1 MLTLTLVLRP
11 GFICSDSDSN
21 SKCVCAYT
29 PSYVMCYFV
38 SADAVT
44 HEDWQWL
51 LSRGDRAPSEPN
63 LPLDH
68 THTTLPLN
76 LACMCLLPLT
86 ILVFL
91 DHMRLIDLVSRAH
104 RSCIKCPCLLPCLPQ
119 ACASSLSITYVCT
132 SPLSVTCST
141 SSLSI
146 MRTHL
151 LFLDHAQPH
160 MLSHRSIF

>member
-76 LACMCLLPLT
+76 LACMCLLPLDHT
-86 ILVFL
+86 LSWSFLITCASSILYHV
-91 DHMRLIDLVSRAH
+91 LIDLVSSARACSH
-104 RSCIKCPCLLPCLPQ
+104 VFRRLALPPCPSHMFVPPP
-119 ACASSLSITYVCT
+119 SLSHAAPPP
-132 SPLSVTCST
+132 SLSCART
-141 SSLSI
+141 SS
-146 MRTHL
+146 
-151 LFLDHAQPH
+151 F
-160 MLSHRSIF
+160 